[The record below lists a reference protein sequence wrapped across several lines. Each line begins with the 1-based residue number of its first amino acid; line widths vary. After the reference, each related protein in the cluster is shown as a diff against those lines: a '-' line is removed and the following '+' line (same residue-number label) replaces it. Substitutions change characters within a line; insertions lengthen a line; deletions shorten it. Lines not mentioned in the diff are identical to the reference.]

1 LWEVVLYLSHQ
12 QPTSKE
18 LTVIKF
24 NKFNVTNGTDK
35 AKVHYSLDNRCDGRA
50 CVTIYAKDYDRALGH
65 IFFEEYIN
73 NTDTMTDY
81 FDKGRVVLF
90 ADHPLYAAARTR
102 AEDVAAEQKA
112 KYEARRAS
120 WALAAA

>member
-1 LWEVVLYLSHQ
+1 LWELVLYLSHQ

-24 NKFNVTNGTDK
+24 NKFNVTNGTEK
-35 AKVHYSLDNRCDGRA
+35 AKVHYSLDNRNDGRA
-50 CVTIYAKDYDRALGH
+50 CVTIYAKDYDRALGRV
-65 IFFEEYIN
+65 FDGEYTN

-90 ADHPLYAAARTR
+90 ADHPLYAAARAR

>member
-1 LWEVVLYLSHQ
+1 LRHQ

-35 AKVHYSLDNRCDGRA
+35 AKVHYSLDNRSDGRA
-50 CVTIYAKDYDRALGH
+50 CVTIYAKDYDRALGRV
-65 IFFEEYIN
+65 FDGEYTN

-81 FDKGRVVLF
+81 FEKGRVVLF
-90 ADHPLYAAARTR
+90 ADHALYAAARACAKSVLAAWDAKHEAKR
-102 AEDVAAEQKA
+102 AARALVAA
-112 KYEARRAS
+112 
-120 WALAAA
+120 